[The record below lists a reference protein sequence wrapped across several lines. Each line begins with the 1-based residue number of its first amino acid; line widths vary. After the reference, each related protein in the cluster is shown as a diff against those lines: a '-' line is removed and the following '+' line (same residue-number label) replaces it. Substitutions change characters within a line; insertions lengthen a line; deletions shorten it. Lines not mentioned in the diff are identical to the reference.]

1 MNICKKNCKLRKKKK
16 LKRAIKRLKKK
27 IFLRK
32 KISEDFKK
40 LKKRNKEIK
49 SFIIEYHIKNKKIKK
64 ELEKKAENQNI
75 LNQKLFA
82 QSLEIDQRNF
92 EVEEYAHELKSKNEK
107 LKESNEIILENEK
120 EIKKQYNK
128 LILQKKII
136 DDNHKSIKDSI
147 NYAKKIQNAILTSKI
162 CVDKMFDNF
171 ILYLPKQTVSG
182 DFYVFRKIGKYKI
195 FTIADS
201 TGHGVPGAFITILGI
216 NFINSILDEKNLKKP
231 SEILEILR
239 ENFKKVFKF
248 SEQKDGMD
256 IVFCIFNTKTNILEF
271 SGANNPLILIRD
283 EQLIEYKAVKNPIG
297 FYYKEKKFIN
307 NKIEIKKNDT
317 IYLYSDGFQD
327 QFGGAKNSKFQS
339 KRFKNLLLKI
349 HKLDMQS
356 QKNKLKKKFFNWK
369 GKYQQI
375 DDILIAGINF

>member
-1 MNICKKNCKLRKKKK
+1 MRKEKK
-16 LKRAIKRLKKK
+16 LKRKIKRLKKK
-27 IFLRK
+27 IFLKK

-40 LKKRNKEIK
+40 LKKKNQEIK
-49 SFIIEYHIKNKKIKK
+49 SFIIKYHIKNKKNKK

-128 LILQKKII
+128 LILQKEII
-136 DDNHKSIKDSI
+136 YENHKSIKDSI
-147 NYAKKIQNAILTSKI
+147 NYAKKIQNAILTSKTFI
-162 CVDKMFDNF
+162 DEMFDNF
-171 ILYLPKQTVSG
+171 ILFLPKQTVSG
-182 DFYVFRKIGKYKI
+182 DFYIFRKIGKYKI
-195 FTIADS
+195 FTIADC

-239 ENFKKVFKF
+239 ENFKKLFKF

-256 IVFCIFNTKTNILEF
+256 IVFCIFNTETNILEF

-283 EQLIEYKAVKNPIG
+283 EQLIEYKTVKNPIG

-307 NKIEIKKNDT
+307 YKIEIKKNDK

-327 QFGGAKNSKFQS
+327 QFGGKKNSKFQS
-339 KRFKNLLLKI
+339 KRFKNLLLDT

-356 QKNKLKKKFFNWK
+356 QKNKLKEIFFNWK
-369 GKYQQI
+369 GKTQQI